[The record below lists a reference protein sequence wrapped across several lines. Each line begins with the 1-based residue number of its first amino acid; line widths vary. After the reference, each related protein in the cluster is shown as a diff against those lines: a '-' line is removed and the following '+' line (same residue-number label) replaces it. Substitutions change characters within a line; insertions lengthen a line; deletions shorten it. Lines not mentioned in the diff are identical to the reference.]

1 MGLVARRGRPP
12 AGRRTL
18 SAPLRAGRPTTTV
31 RTTGKRTSSVLPKV
45 GRQPLLPAT
54 VVARGKL
61 RPLWTLSDQL
71 PDPPPPTLPSLHST
85 PSLPP
90 QDQARSTLPSP
101 AWILWDPP
109 PATTFRP
116 S

>member
-1 MGLVARRGRPP
+1 MG
-12 AGRRTL
+12 
-18 SAPLRAGRPTTTV
+18 TTV

-61 RPLWTLSDQL
+61 RPLWILSDQL
-71 PDPPPPTLPSLHST
+71 QDPPPSTLPSLPST
-85 PSLPP
+85 SSPPP
-90 QDQARSTLPSP
+90 QDPPRSTLPSP

-109 PATTFRP
+109 PATTLSP
-116 S
+116 SSTSNRRR